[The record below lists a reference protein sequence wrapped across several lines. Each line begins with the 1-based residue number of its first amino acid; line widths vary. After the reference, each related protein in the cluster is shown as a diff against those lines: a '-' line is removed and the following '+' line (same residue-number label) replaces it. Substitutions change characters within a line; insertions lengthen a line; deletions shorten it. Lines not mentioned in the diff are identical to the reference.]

1 MPPNIR
7 CLKPP
12 HNQQHL
18 VEVKK
23 IAAQQSQ
30 INLGKENCIALQGIA
45 SCLLI
50 YIISRSI
57 WDHYPISSWNSKTP
71 FLNVPADCQET
82 GALWLFS
89 LWDIVWC
96 RTKGNKQA
104 YLPNQ
109 AVLGLSSASIVWIE
123 DKSSVDILHIP
134 FSVAVVAV
142 SYAWVKVVNLVLI
155 VLSPPPPL
163 MMILPHHQIHHQT
176 HHHHAQLCLLLVSV

>member
-1 MPPNIR
+1 MSKA
-7 CLKPP
+7 LKPP

-23 IAAQQSQ
+23 IAAQQSW
-30 INLGKENCIALQGIA
+30 INLGKENCIASQEIA
-45 SCLLI
+45 SCLPI

-57 WDHYPISSWNSKTP
+57 WDHHPISSWNSKTP
-71 FLNVPADCQET
+71 YLNVPADCQET

-96 RTKGNKQA
+96 RTKG
-104 YLPNQ
+104 
-109 AVLGLSSASIVWIE
+109 VLGLSFALVVWIE